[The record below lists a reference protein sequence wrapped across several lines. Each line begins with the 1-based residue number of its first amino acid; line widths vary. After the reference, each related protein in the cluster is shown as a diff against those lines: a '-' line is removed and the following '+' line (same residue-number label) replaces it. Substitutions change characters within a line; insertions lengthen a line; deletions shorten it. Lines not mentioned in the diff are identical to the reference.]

1 MNNSAKELREM
12 TSEQLSH
19 ELIETRKE
27 LLDRAVRASASQDD
41 TGPSKSFLRRRVAR
55 IKTLLRE
62 RELKTS
68 QA

>member
-1 MNNSAKELREM
+1 MNTAKELREM
-12 TSEQLSH
+12 TSEQLGH

-41 TGPSKSFLRRRVAR
+41 TGPSKSYLRRRVAR

-62 RELKTS
+62 RESETS
-68 QA
+68 PA

>member
-62 RELKTS
+62 RELETS

>member
-41 TGPSKSFLRRRVAR
+41 TGPSKCFLRRRVAR

-62 RELKTS
+62 QELETS

>member
-1 MNNSAKELREM
+1 MNTAKELREM
-12 TSEQLSH
+12 TSEQLGH

-41 TGPSKSFLRRRVAR
+41 TGPSKSYLRRRVAR

-62 RELKTS
+62 RESETS